1 MKLHSKD
8 FKPILYWISQVHLIF
23 FLFTNSIISFS
34 GAQAAGLA
42 SEAAASGQPEIAVE
56 HSDYRHKLLN
66 IRSIYHQ
73 ELEKYEQ
80 ACHEFTTHVMS
91 LLKEQSRT
99 RPITATEIQRMV
111 SIGMESCALNNI
123 FQTFFKI

>member
-1 MKLHSKD
+1 M
-8 FKPILYWISQVHLIF
+8 
-23 FLFTNSIISFS
+23 
-34 GAQAAGLA
+34 A

-56 HSDYRHKLLN
+56 QSDYRHKLLN

-111 SIGMESCALNNI
+111 SIGMKSCA
-123 FQTFFKI
+123 QFKLLSTILK

>member
-1 MKLHSKD
+1 M
-8 FKPILYWISQVHLIF
+8 
-23 FLFTNSIISFS
+23 
-34 GAQAAGLA
+34 A
-42 SEAAASGQPEIAVE
+42 SEAAASGQPEIAIE
-56 HSDYRHKLLN
+56 HSDYRSKLSD

-80 ACHEFTTHVMS
+80 ACQEFTTHVMS

-123 FQTFFKI
+123 FQTFFKLENDLAPKVTAAKY